1 MLLRHQGAAVAVLAF
16 VVPWNARPLPWNV
29 SGAHRRPFL
38 GVMATEPPAELYDAL
53 GTDEIGSLE
62 PHVSFGGNLDLS
74 LLGAGATLF
83 LPVNLP
89 LAHRAATSRLHRCIG
104 RTCGPRARCSARS

>member
-1 MLLRHQGAAVAVLAF
+1 MTPLSTRQVHAVRLMLLRHQGAAVAVLAF

-53 GTDEIGSLE
+53 ARVLNGMDD
-62 PHVSFGGNLDLS
+62 VSVS
-74 LLGAGATLF
+74 PRTGAS
-83 LPVNLP
+83 V
-89 LAHRAATSRLHRCIG
+89 S
-104 RTCGPRARCSARS
+104 